1 VADLH
6 SPSAADKLP
15 SLVADGRIR
24 AVVLDL
30 FDTLVKWEPER
41 LPLFTWRDRTSHST
55 IPWVLPALR
64 DAMGDRFE
72 LEEFLTVYHAVVDEI
87 GAERER
93 DGIEITCGERFE
105 RTLERLGYPEPGAR
119 RDFARHLTRVHMSG
133 VRRVTF
139 APPERS
145 QAVRRLAPHF
155 RLGLLSNFD
164 DAETGREVLL
174 DTGVADLFEAVIISA
189 EVGLRKPNPRIY
201 GRMLEMLAL
210 EPKEV
215 LFVGDTPREDVLG
228 PRRAAMRVAWINK
241 RGEPLPEGIPEPD
254 LIMRDLAELPALL
267 GV

>member
-1 VADLH
+1 M
-6 SPSAADKLP
+6 
-15 SLVADGRIR
+15 ADGKVK

-41 LPLFTWRDRTSHST
+41 LPLFTWRERTSHST

-64 DAMGDRFE
+64 EGMGERFE
-72 LEEFLTVYHAVVDEI
+72 LEEFLSVYHAVVEEI

-93 DGIEITCGERFE
+93 EGIEITCHERFE
-105 RTLERLGYPEPGAR
+105 RTLARLGHPAPDAR
-119 RDFARHLTRVHMSG
+119 RSFARHLTRVHMRS
-133 VRRVTF
+133 VRQVTF

-145 QAVRRLAPHF
+145 HAVRRLAPHF

-201 GRMLEMLAL
+201 ERMLEMLAL
-210 EPKEV
+210 EPGEV

-228 PRRAAMRVAWINK
+228 PKRAAMRVAWINK

-254 LIMRDLAELPALL
+254 LTVRDLAELPALL

>member
-1 VADLH
+1 VAGGEI
-6 SPSAADKLP
+6 K
-15 SLVADGRIR
+15 

-41 LPLFTWRDRTSHST
+41 LPLFTWRERTAHST

-64 DAMGDRFE
+64 EGMGEGFA
-72 LEEFLTVYHAVVDEI
+72 LEDFLTVYHEVVEEI

-93 DGIEITCGERFE
+93 EGIEITCHERFE
-105 RTLERLGYPEPGAR
+105 RTLARLGRPEPDAR
-119 RDFARHLTRVHMSG
+119 RAFARHLTRVHMRG
-133 VRRVTF
+133 VREVTY

-145 QAVRRLAPHF
+145 HAVRRLAPRF

-174 DTGVADLFEAVIISA
+174 DTGVAELFEAVIISA

-201 GRMLEMLAL
+201 ARMLEMLRLA
-210 EPKEV
+210 PHEV

-228 PRRAAMRVAWINK
+228 PKRAAMRVAWINK
-241 RGEPLPEGIPEPD
+241 RGEPLPEGIPPPD
-254 LIMRDLAELPALL
+254 LTVRDLAELPALL